1 MAPTST
7 IFARAAEPTGSN
19 PEELVYTSAIVLA
32 FFSLL
37 VMFLIIPPLV
47 QHWRNRNIG
56 ATLCV
61 FYAMIMN
68 LMAFINAVLW
78 PNDDFE
84 HWYNGKGLCDV
95 EVKLQIAWSVAAP
108 ATLVCVLRALANA
121 MDTDRLRLSKTKAQ
135 RWRGYAIDLTLC
147 VGIPLLSM
155 IFHFIVQ
162 SNRYFLYG
170 ISGCVPSASQT
181 YLTVGLIYIPPLLLV
196 LVDAYFALLILYRL
210 CRYRRTFSII
220 LAHNDTTKSRF
231 LRLYILCIVWLL
243 AIIPL
248 SSWTLSVNVGSQ
260 QGHYN
265 WVETHD
271 YSKWNDIAMIRSEG
285 DIVFDRFIWLGCGI
299 MVFLTFGFGKE
310 AVSMYRNGLL
320 AVGLGRIF
328 PGLGSDPDRSH
339 ITVFGSIGSLGSKT
353 KLYFTRKSSA
363 VSSWQTQSWQTDT
376 SASQATPDGPMFS
389 PKNQT
394 FFNPVAEDNGNVSV
408 VGGMPAA
415 GQRQSKL
422 GRVTSLFKSRSSP
435 DKQNSEGVNLGCVGG
450 EPLSGYA
457 DGANIGMKSSALNGT
472 ASGGIEV
479 IVKKEVRQSS
489 ETAETLPAKT
499 YDGV

>member
-1 MAPTST
+1 
-7 IFARAAEPTGSN
+7 
-19 PEELVYTSAIVLA
+19 
-32 FFSLL
+32 
-37 VMFLIIPPLV
+37 
-47 QHWRNRNIG
+47 
-56 ATLCV
+56 
-61 FYAMIMN
+61 
-68 LMAFINAVLW
+68 
-78 PNDDFE
+78 
-84 HWYNGKGLCDV
+84 
-95 EVKLQIAWSVAAP
+95 
-108 ATLVCVLRALANA
+108 
-121 MDTDRLRLSKTKAQ
+121 
-135 RWRGYAIDLTLC
+135 
-147 VGIPLLSM
+147 
-155 IFHFIVQ
+155 
-162 SNRYFLYG
+162 
-170 ISGCVPSASQT
+170 
-181 YLTVGLIYIPPLLLV
+181 
-196 LVDAYFALLILYRL
+196 LILYRL

-260 QGHYN
+260 QGNYN

-271 YSKWNDIAMIRSEG
+271 YSKWNDIAMIRSDG

-320 AVGLGRIF
+320 AVGLGRLF
-328 PGLGSDPDRSH
+328 PGLGSDHDRSH

-353 KLYFTRKSSA
+353 KL
-363 VSSWQTQSWQTDT
+363 
-376 SASQATPDGPMFS
+376 PMFS

-394 FFNPVAEDNGNVSV
+394 FFDPVTEDNSNVSV
-408 VGGMPAA
+408 VGGAPAA

-422 GRVTSLFKSRSSP
+422 GRVTSLFKSCTTP
-435 DKQNSEGVNLGCVGG
+435 DKQSSEGMNLDYVGG
-450 EPLSGYA
+450 ETLAGNA
-457 DGANIGMKSSALNGT
+457 DGANVRIPSSALDGT
-472 ASGGIEV
+472 AAGGIEV